1 MPSTLAVVS
10 QSGESL
16 SFYDIDSGEQT
27 GHLPSLI
34 AEPHE
39 LCYDDRTGLLYVT
52 HAYAHGWYVAH
63 GEDGKTISVIDC
75 KQRKVVDTIDIS
87 PYGGPHYAVL
97 DTSRDILYSSVEAG
111 LDGRGGIIGI
121 DLKTKK
127 IIQAIPSGAKT
138 HWFVMTPDDKKAY
151 TCNKEA
157 GFVSVMDLRKGRVTT
172 RIDLPGGCE
181 QPGISKD
188 GQYAY
193 FPIPTPKASNHWHS
207 SVTDAESAV
216 IVIDT
221 STNNITT
228 TIPIPCSGLTVHVD
242 SLDRLLVGQFRLDRT
257 QTPPK
262 HLSGKL
268 SIFSGPDKDFIH
280 LATLD
285 TDLAPLTVTS
295 TPDGKHAFAA
305 NIFSGTVTVVDMG
318 KLEVERTIE
327 VDVVHRTDKSMHQ
340 GAHGMAVIA

>member
-16 SFYDIDSGEQT
+16 SFYDIASGEKT
-27 GHLPSLI
+27 GHMSNLI

-75 KQRKVVDTIDIS
+75 KQRKVVGTIDIS

-97 DTSRDILYSSVEAG
+97 DKSRDILYSSVEVG
-111 LDGRGGIIGI
+111 LEGAGGIIGI

-127 IIQAIPSGAKT
+127 TVQTIPSGAKT
-138 HWFVMTPDDKKAY
+138 HWLVMTPDGKKAY

-157 GFVSVMDLRKGRVTT
+157 GFVSVMDLYQGQMIA

-181 QPGISKD
+181 QPGISND
-188 GQYAY
+188 GRYVY
-193 FPIPTPKASNHWHS
+193 FPIPSPKASNHWDFS
-207 SVTDAESAV
+207 INDAESV
-216 IVIDT
+216 VVVIDT
-221 STNNITT
+221 ATNKITT
-228 TIPIPCSGLTVHVD
+228 TIPLPCSGLTVHVD

-262 HLSGKL
+262 HLPGKL
-268 SIFSGPDKDFIH
+268 SIFSGPEKHFAH
-280 LATLD
+280 LATLG

-295 TPDGKHAFAA
+295 TSDGNRAFAA
-305 NIFSGTVTVVDMG
+305 NIFSGTVTMVDME
-318 KLEVERTIE
+318 KLQVERTIE
-327 VDVVHRTDKSMHQ
+327 VNVEHRSDKSMHQ
-340 GAHGMAVIA
+340 GAHGMAIIP